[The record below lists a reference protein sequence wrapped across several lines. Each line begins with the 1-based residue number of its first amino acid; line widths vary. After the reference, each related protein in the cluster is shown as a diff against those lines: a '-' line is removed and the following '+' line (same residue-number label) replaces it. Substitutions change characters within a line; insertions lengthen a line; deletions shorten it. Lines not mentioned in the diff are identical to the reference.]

1 MRVPLGQAPVFNGDV
16 TYDFGHV
23 AQMPPV
29 HQCSA
34 CGEQHAMGWCRLK
47 VAGVEH
53 CGLCGL
59 AHLGHGRT
67 CPHLNDERHVTTL
80 LQTLKESTESR
91 EWVEQATKYLR
102 GLRGDLLQRRR
113 AQERK
118 EHEILAVQ
126 QATRARD
133 QNVASAQ
140 RLTDANHHQQ
150 YVPRA

>member
-16 TYDFGHV
+16 AYDFGHV
-23 AQMPPV
+23 AQMPPT

-91 EWVEQATKYLR
+91 EWVEHATKYLR
-102 GLRGDLLQRRR
+102 AIRGDLIQRRR
-113 AQERK
+113 AQERR
-118 EHEILAVQ
+118 EQDLELA
-126 QATRARD
+126 ALRD
-133 QNVASAQ
+133 RDRSLASAQ
-140 RLTDANHHQQ
+140 RLPVTMNGAR
-150 YVPRA
+150 PIARSMK